1 MGIVQSEDV
10 GLTALFLASDETACE
25 QFACRTAV
33 LVRDDGELQ
42 RQPTLWN
49 DLDNKSMTSLRR
61 PRNGRQHI
69 A

>member
-49 DLDNKSMTSLRR
+49 DLYNNR
-61 PRNGRQHI
+61 
-69 A
+69 